1 MSTTNIKDILAQAQT
16 LSADDRWTLVED
28 LLALMKGVAPK
39 AEKAKAQRKPRG
51 PVSDDSFIHF
61 SNSIVLPMLKALAEG
76 REEAEQKQM
85 RGVSGKAGVAAALW
99 AKLKDLPSEARI
111 EAMAEVTEEQV
122 AEAYE
127 TWKATPK
134 DSDSGSVK
142 SKASKA
148 ELSDEE
154 KAAKKA
160 AANEKRKA
168 TRAANKAAK
177 ATESATESEPEK
189 PKEEPKA
196 EKPVEKSEAKP
207 KKVTKPKVKVA
218 GPEFSE
224 DQISWCDDKGREYL
238 VLEHNMWDA
247 TTTKWVGKW
256 DAKTNKIDT
265 TAKEP
270 ALEED

>member
-1 MSTTNIKDILAQAQT
+1 MSSITINDLLAQAQS
-16 LSADDRWTLVED
+16 LSADDKWALTES
-28 LLALMKGVAPK
+28 LLAQLKGTESKPS
-39 AEKAKAQRKPRG
+39 KAKAQRKPRG

-61 SNSIVLPMLKALAEG
+61 SNSIVLPILKALAEG

-85 RGVSGKAGVAAALW
+85 RGVAGKAGVAAALW
-99 AKLKDLPSEARI
+99 AKLKDLPSEERI

-127 TWKATPK
+127 TWKATPR

-148 ELSDEE
+148 SKPELSDEE
-154 KAAKKA
+154 KEAKKA
-160 AANEKRKA
+160 ATNEKRKA
-168 TRAANKAAK
+168 TREANKAAK
-177 ATESATESEPEK
+177 AAEAEAQKLSESESEV
-189 PKEEPKA
+189 A
-196 EKPVEKSEAKP
+196 KPVEAAKP
-207 KKVTKPKVKVA
+207 KKVVKPKVKVT

-224 DQISWCDDKGREYL
+224 EQISWCDEKGREYL

-247 TTTKWVGKW
+247 STSQWAGKW
-256 DAKTNKIDT
+256 DAKANKIDT

-270 ALEED
+270 ELEED

>member
-1 MSTTNIKDILAQAQT
+1 MSTISVKDILAQAQT

-61 SNSIVLPMLKALAEG
+61 SNSIILPMLKALAEG

-85 RGVSGKAGVAAALW
+85 RGVAGKAGVAAALW
-99 AKLKDLPSEARI
+99 AKLKDLPSEERI

-127 TWKATPK
+127 TWKATPR

-142 SKASKA
+142 SKASKV

-177 ATESATESEPEK
+177 AAESATESEPEK
-189 PKEEPKA
+189 PV
-196 EKPVEKSEAKP
+196 EKPAEKP
-207 KKVTKPKVKVA
+207 KKVVKPKAKVT

-224 DQISWCDDKGREYL
+224 EQISWCDEKGREYL

-247 TTTKWVGKW
+247 STSKWVGKW
-256 DAKTNKIDT
+256 DPKANKIDT

-270 ALEED
+270 ELEED